1 MRRWIALLFLPAAL
15 LVLAAACAEEAEAPG
30 PSTATVEAEATATPP
45 PGIELLVVDHNIL
58 HGLSNEDVEAQPD
71 DRINERLQLI
81 AVALAELR
89 PQIIFLQ
96 EVFVNEREGY
106 PDVRDVLLAALGDD
120 YTAVFGPL
128 NGQAIDGGGLGQMT
142 LTRLPILSTENRSVG
157 PVPGSVRAVHR
168 VTVETEIGPVDVY
181 NVHLEGTEPDPQLAI
196 DEIENV
202 LAFIRET
209 RTGAGPVILAG
220 DFNAQPGDPAIQALL
235 EAGFVDVL
243 AVGGDATCAAA
254 GDPGCTSDTAPLG
267 DNPENLTSRRI
278 DYIFVLAGEDLSLS
292 IRSAQLFL
300 NAAQPIGE
308 GRLLWP
314 SDHIGV
320 QAVLELREQR

>member
-1 MRRWIALLFLPAAL
+1 MRRWIALLLLPAVL
-15 LVLAAACAEEAEAPG
+15 LLAAACAEEAVAPELT
-30 PSTATVEAEATATPP
+30 STAPLPTDTPA
-45 PGIELLVVDHNIL
+45 PGIELLVVNYNIL
-58 HGLSNEDVEAQPD
+58 HGILNEDDEAQPD
-71 DRINERLQLI
+71 DRINERLQII
-81 AVALAELR
+81 AAALAELR
-89 PQIIFLQ
+89 PHIIFLQ
-96 EVFVNEREGY
+96 EIFVNEREGY
-106 PDVRDVLLAALGDD
+106 PDVRAELLAALGDD

-128 NGQAIDGGGLGQMT
+128 NGRAIDGGGLGQMT
-142 LTRLPILSTENRSVG
+142 LTRLDVRSAENRSVG
-157 PVPGSVRAVHR
+157 AVRAVHR
-168 VTVETEIGPVDVY
+168 VTVETEIGLVDVY
-181 NVHLEGTEPDPQLAI
+181 NAHLEGTEPDPQLAI
-196 DEIENV
+196 DEIESV

-209 RTGAGPVILAG
+209 RSGASPVILAG
-220 DFNAQPGDPAIQALL
+220 DFNARPEDPAIQALL

-278 DYIFVLAGEDLSLS
+278 DYIFVLAGEDLSLD
-292 IRSAQLFL
+292 IRSAALFL

>member
-15 LVLAAACAEEAEAPG
+15 LLAAACAEEAEAPG
-30 PSTATVEAEATATPP
+30 PSTATVEVEATATPP
-45 PGIELLVVDHNIL
+45 TGIELLIVNHNIL
-58 HGLSNEDVEAQPD
+58 HGFSDEDLEAQPY
-71 DRINERLQLI
+71 DRFAERLQLI
-81 AVALAELR
+81 ADALAEQR
-89 PQIIFLQ
+89 PHIIFLQ
-96 EVFVNEREGY
+96 EVFANVREDY
-106 PDVRDVLLAALGDD
+106 PVVRDELLAALGDE

-209 RTGAGPVILAG
+209 RSGTGPVILAG
-220 DFNAQPGDPAIQALL
+220 DFNARPGDPAIQAVL

-243 AVGGDATCAAA
+243 AAGGDATCAAA
-254 GDPGCTSDTAPLG
+254 GDPGCTGSTIPLG
-267 DNPENLTSRRI
+267 DNPANLADHRI
-278 DYIFVLAGEDLSLS
+278 DYIFVLAGDDLSLD
-292 IRSAQLFL
+292 IRSAALFL
-300 NAAQPIGE
+300 NAPQPIDE